1 MPTSP
6 GTAKR
11 VLMVDDEPKFCQA
24 VGEFLRTRGYEVTIA
39 GNASEALLQLDEV
52 APDVILLDIR
62 MPGLSGLEALKVL
75 RSRFHVPRVIV
86 ISASDTEET
95 VQEALR
101 LGAQAF
107 MCKPIDLR
115 ELERM
120 ISGVWPST
128 PATGSP

>member
-1 MPTSP
+1 MSSP
-6 GTAKR
+6 SGAAKR

-24 VGEFLRTRGYEVTIA
+24 VGAFLRARGYEVAIA
-39 GNASEALLQLDEV
+39 HNAADALLQLDQV

-62 MPGLSGLEALKVL
+62 MPGLSGLEALKAL
-75 RSRFHVPRVIV
+75 RSRFHVPRVII
-86 ISASDTEET
+86 ISASDTQET

-107 MCKPIDLR
+107 MCKPVDFH
-115 ELERM
+115 ELERV

-128 PATGSP
+128 PKSP